1 MTALVR
7 PQKDSIESKGI
18 FPYLEKLNREVQSS
32 VLSPQVAIRYDVYT
46 ENKTRKHYPWCLSVE
61 QESLGERVAIAALFV
76 ACIAIILAMGAL

>member
-46 ENKTRKHYPWCLSVE
+46 VNKLEKHYPWCLRVE

>member
-7 PQKDSIESKGI
+7 PQKDSMESKGI

-61 QESLGERVAIAALFV
+61 QESLGERVAIAALFLV
-76 ACIAIILAMGAL
+76 CVAIITLMGAL

>member
-7 PQKDSIESKGI
+7 PQKDSMESKGI

-46 ENKTRKHYPWCLSVE
+46 ENKTEKHYPWCLSVE
-61 QESLGERVAIAALFV
+61 QESLGERVAIAALFLV
-76 ACIAIILAMGAL
+76 CVAIITLMGAL

>member
-7 PQKDSIESKGI
+7 PQKDSMKSKGI

-61 QESLGERVAIAALFV
+61 QESLGERVAIAALFLV
-76 ACIAIILAMGAL
+76 CVAIITLMGAL